1 MSCSNTGRLISCG
14 LMIAITFGCSFA
26 MSQSVFAQSGARAPS
41 STRTVEV
48 AVIET
53 DHGEML
59 IEMWPEVAPKTVEN
73 FKKLAGE
80 EFYNGQAFHRII
92 DGFMVQ
98 GGDPLS
104 KDESARARWG
114 TGGPGYT
121 IDAEFSK
128 KKHVRGVISMA
139 RSADP
144 NSAGS
149 QFFVCLGDAT
159 FLDEKYTAFGKLVAG
174 DDVLEKLGK
183 TEVEQTGEKSKPV
196 SRCNLKSIKFEER
209 EIPVADDE

>member
-1 MSCSNTGRLISCG
+1 
-14 LMIAITFGCSFA
+14 
-26 MSQSVFAQSGARAPS
+26 
-41 STRTVEV
+41 
-48 AVIET
+48 
-53 DHGEML
+53 
-59 IEMWPEVAPKTVEN
+59 
-73 FKKLAGE
+73 
-80 EFYNGQAFHRII
+80 
-92 DGFMVQ
+92 MVQ